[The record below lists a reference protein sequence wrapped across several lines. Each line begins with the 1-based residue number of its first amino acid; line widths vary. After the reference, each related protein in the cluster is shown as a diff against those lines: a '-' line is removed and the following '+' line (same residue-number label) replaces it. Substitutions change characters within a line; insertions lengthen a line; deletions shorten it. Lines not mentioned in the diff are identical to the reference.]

1 MKSIVSWKLL
11 WTRLAT
17 AVCLTLFLILN
28 CSTGYASGKSAVQN
42 LTDEQR
48 KELNQRC
55 QKLADELDAADQR
68 IEGLENRIAT
78 FRDIEKALRELV
90 QLSNDQKDGLQL
102 QLVNLQKQL
111 DSLNRELESERQL
124 RTNTQKELE
133 EVKEKLKACR
143 SARNRILAL
152 VGFAG
157 LAIGVVLGVATTKD

>member
-1 MKSIVSWKLL
+1 MDL
-11 WTRLAT
+11 
-17 AVCLTLFLILN
+17 
-28 CSTGYASGKSAVQN
+28 
-42 LTDEQR
+42 
-48 KELNQRC
+48 
-55 QKLADELDAADQR
+55 ADQR

-102 QLVNLQKQL
+102 QLANLQKQL
-111 DSLNRELESERQL
+111 DSTARELESERQL

-133 EVKEKLKACR
+133 EVKAKLKASR

-157 LAIGVVLGVATTKD
+157 LAVGVVLGVATAKD